1 MKGKKRI
8 IILAVLGALSF
19 AASYLVSGW
28 LSGRKAE
35 PAPQAPG
42 GQAQQGPLEIGEVP
56 TPTSVQPVT
65 ISMKERELDRLA
77 KELRLKISVY
87 NAKQRELEK
96 QQQRIQLAEGLL
108 AKHAKELE
116 TLRMQLVAPLTR
128 LREAKAALEEDRR
141 VIATI
146 DKANLKHIALIF
158 EKDPEIGGEIL
169 AGMCKNKQ
177 EEDDAAKILFYMSER
192 AAAKLLA
199 EIPDKDLAAGLCQK
213 LKKVQEEGKKI
224 QEEG

>member
-19 AASYLVSGW
+19 AASYLVAGW
-28 LSGRKAE
+28 LNGEKGE
-35 PAPQAPG
+35 PGPQPAAA
-42 GQAQQGPLEIGEVP
+42 QAQQGLLEVGEVP
-56 TPTSVQPVT
+56 TPGSVQPVT

-96 QQQRIQLAEGLL
+96 QQKRIHLAEELL
-108 AKHAKELE
+108 TKQAKELE
-116 TLRMQLVAPLTR
+116 TLRMQLVAPLTH
-128 LREAKAALEEDRR
+128 LREAKADLENSR
-141 VIATI
+141 VLVAKRE
-146 DKANLKHIALIF
+146 KANLKHTAAIY
-158 EKDPEIGGEIL
+158 EKMDTASGSEIL
-169 AGMCKNKQ
+169 IGMCKNKQ
-177 EEDDAAKILFYMSER
+177 EDDVVKILFYMSER

-199 EIPDKDLAAGLCQK
+199 EIPDKGIAAELCQK
-213 LKKVQEEGKKI
+213 LKKI

>member
-28 LSGRKAE
+28 LSGGKAE
-35 PAPQAPG
+35 PGPQLTAD
-42 GQAQQGPLEIGEVP
+42 QAQQGLLEIGEVP

-77 KELRLKISVY
+77 KELRLKIGAY

-96 QQQRIQLAEGLL
+96 QQKRIHLAEELL
-108 AKHAKELE
+108 ANQAKELE

-128 LREAKAALEEDRR
+128 LREAKADLENSR
-141 VIATI
+141 VLIAEI
-146 DKANLKHIALIF
+146 EKNNLKHIATIMD
-158 EKDPEIGGEIL
+158 KDTTSASEIL
-169 AGMCKNKQ
+169 SGMYKNKQ
-177 EEDDAAKILFYMSER
+177 EDDVVKILFYMSER
-192 AAAKLLA
+192 TAAKALA
-199 EIPDKDLAAGLCQK
+199 EMPDKDIAAGLCQK
-213 LKKVQEEGKKI
+213 LKKIQEEGKKI